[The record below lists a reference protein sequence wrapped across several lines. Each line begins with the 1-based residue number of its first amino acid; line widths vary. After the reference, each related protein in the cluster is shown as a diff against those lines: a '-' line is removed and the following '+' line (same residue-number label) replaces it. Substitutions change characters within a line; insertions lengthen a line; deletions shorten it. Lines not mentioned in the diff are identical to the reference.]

1 MQREEA
7 PGRRVHDQDRPY
19 CQELR
24 DAFLSFVD
32 RSAQPHLAVP
42 GGATPRPA
50 AGDRDARGV
59 GGIRRQAGR
68 RCRRIRVEQQ
78 GLAAGRKAPPSPALP
93 GSTHDRTA
101 AWQHRI
107 NDALAAPTKCWTNKA
122 YRRTRP
128 TRAQAAVF
136 VYRSASPGPAAS
148 LRHGLRA
155 PGSER
160 VPGCGGGPDRHR
172 GIGGDPK
179 DPLSVPVSNFRLKY
193 AGRRGFTACGTRCR
207 RSHHRCRRLEC
218 AQRRR

>member
-1 MQREEA
+1 MLFYPSSIDLPSRTLRYPAEQLRA
-7 PGRRVHDQDRPY
+7 RQ
-19 CQELR
+19 QEIGTHG
-24 DAFLSFVD
+24 V
-32 RSAQPHLAVP
+32 SAES
-42 GGATPRPA
+42 
-50 AGDRDARGV
+50 GDKPGV
-59 GGIRRQAGR
+59 GVAASEVGQG
-68 RCRRIRVEQQ
+68 EQ

-107 NDALAAPTKCWTNKA
+107 YDALAGADVKCWTNKA
-122 YRRTRP
+122 YQGAGRGVRVPFRV
-128 TRAQAAVF
+128 A
-136 VYRSASPGPAAS
+136 GPAAS

-179 DPLSVPVSNFRLKY
+179 DPLSVPVSNFGLKY